1 VDRQVD
7 VLIVGAGPVGLTLAN
22 DLVARGVSCRI
33 IDQLAEPTRRSRA
46 HALQS
51 RTLEALDTIGL
62 AKSIIAAAQN
72 PQPPFLILSGER
84 TIARIDFASFLH
96 VPYPYLIIIWQQRI
110 ERVLEGELA
119 GRGLQVERGTRLV
132 SFEMNSGGVI
142 AKVDRGGGNWDA
154 IRASWIIGCDGGHS
168 TVRHALGLQM
178 QGTTMPGCFW
188 LGEFD
193 IDWKRSRDILYEWW
207 HRDGIATA
215 DYIDFTAKWHVAIE
229 CRRDSGGAP
238 DLAKMCALFRKR
250 TANNEVTLSNPDWI
264 DTLKVNQRMPEH
276 FIVGRAILAG
286 DAAHVHSAAGGQG
299 MNTGMQDA
307 LNLGWKLA
315 LTVSGGGSTT
325 LLQSYEA
332 ERLPNAH
339 NLLRKTRTFHHI
351 EVPHG
356 LIGRWIGGKIFG
368 AIQSIR
374 SFGDAALGRVGML
387 NVNYED
393 SLLSLHDSRQAT
405 SHTRAG
411 WHIPDAPCK
420 RDGRA
425 TTLFEILRGPTAN
438 LLFFAGTNPTAGTRA
453 SFKGIQQ
460 KLAPLNSQIR
470 MHDVFASEVDA
481 NEALLNERNPIID
494 GGQHL
499 QTALGLSEPEI
510 VYVRPDGYIGLRTQR
525 LHAHSVCQY
534 LSRIYRT

>member
-1 VDRQVD
+1 MPNLSADRRVD

-72 PQPPFLILSGER
+72 PQPPFLILAGQR
-84 TIARIDFASFLH
+84 TIARIDFSSFLH

-110 ERVLEGELA
+110 ERVLESELA
-119 GRGLQVERGTRLV
+119 GRGLQVARGTRLV
-132 SFEMNSGGVI
+132 SFEMNADGVI
-142 AKVDRGGGNWDA
+142 AQVDRGGKRDA
-154 IRASWIIGCDGGHS
+154 IRASWIVGCDGGHS
-168 TVRHALGLQM
+168 TVRHVLGLQM

-193 IDWKRSRDILYEWW
+193 ISWKRSRDTLYEWW

-215 DYIDFTAKWHVAIE
+215 DYIDFTGKWHVAIE
-229 CRRDSGGAP
+229 CRRDSDGAP

-250 TANNEVTLSNPDWI
+250 TANYEATLSNPDWT

-299 MNTGMQDA
+299 
-307 LNLGWKLA
+307 
-315 LTVSGGGSTT
+315 TT
-325 LLQSYEA
+325 LLHSYEA
-332 ERLPNAH
+332 ERLPNARSV
-339 NLLRKTRTFHHI
+339 LRRTQTFHHI

-356 LIGRWIGGKIFG
+356 LISRWIGGEIFK

-374 SFGDAALGRVGML
+374 SFGDAALARLGML

-393 SLLSLHDSRQAT
+393 SPLSLHDSRQAT
-405 SHTRAG
+405 THTRAG
-411 WHIPDAPCK
+411 WHLPDAPCK

-425 TTLFEILRGPTAN
+425 ETLFEILRGPTAT
-438 LLFFAGTNPTAGTRA
+438 LLFFAGMNPTARTLA
-453 SFKGIQQ
+453 SFEAIEQ
-460 KLAPLNSQIR
+460 KLASLNSQI
-470 MHDVFASEVDA
+470 HVHYVFTSEVDA
-481 NEALLNERNPIID
+481 NEAALNGRNPIID

-510 VYVRPDGYIGLRTQR
+510 IFVRPDGYIGLRTQR
-525 LHAHSVCQY
+525 LDSHSVCEY